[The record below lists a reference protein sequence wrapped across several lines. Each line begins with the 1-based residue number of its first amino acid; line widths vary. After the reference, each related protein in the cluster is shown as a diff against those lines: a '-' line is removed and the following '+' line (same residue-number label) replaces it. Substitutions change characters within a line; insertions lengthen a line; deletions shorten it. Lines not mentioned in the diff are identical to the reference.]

1 MRCFPWLVFKS
12 LFFMY
17 SGLLVRSTARD
28 ELVFSD
34 WVFAMLQRTQVNTGS
49 VSWQVS
55 NIHNHSA
62 ELIYSIWKTYLH
74 KIKLHLRR
82 FHNAQCPLHTYI
94 HWKTSWKKS
103 ITQTR
108 RLFPGKK
115 VKKSRSKNR
124 HVRPAQ
130 WHVTKNSEDMLSGC
144 LIFLNNQIL

>member
-17 SGLLVRSTARD
+17 SGLLVRSPARD

-82 FHNAQCPLHTYI
+82 FHNAHCTLIYTEKPPGKSPSHRQDAYFQG
-94 HWKTSWKKS
+94 KKS
-103 ITQTR
+103 KNHGARIDTSDLLNDTW
-108 RLFPGKK
+108 PKK
-115 VKKSRSKNR
+115 KL
-124 HVRPAQ
+124 
-130 WHVTKNSEDMLSGC
+130 T
-144 LIFLNNQIL
+144 